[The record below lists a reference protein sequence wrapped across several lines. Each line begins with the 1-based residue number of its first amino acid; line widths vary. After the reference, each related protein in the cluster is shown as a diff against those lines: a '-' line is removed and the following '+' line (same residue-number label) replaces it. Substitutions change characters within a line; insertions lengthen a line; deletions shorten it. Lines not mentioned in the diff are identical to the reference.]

1 MIFYHS
7 FSWLTSEMRVFIIWI
22 FTLKELMQMKKYVF
36 AVLAAG
42 TLWGTMG
49 FFTRT
54 LAGMGIGSTGA
65 ILVRCAFA
73 AVLFAL
79 TLLVT
84 DPKQFR
90 VAPRHFWCF
99 FGSGV
104 CSLLFFTYCYFN
116 AIAIMDL
123 STAAILLYTAPSIV
137 MILSLILFRERITVK
152 KVVALVLA
160 FAGCCLVSGITGGAR
175 SISVQGLLFGLGSG
189 VGYALYSI
197 FARFAL
203 DRGYSSNT
211 INFYSC
217 LLAAVGTALIWDPA
231 PAVQA
236 MFAGWGSFGFCVLA
250 GLVTCYLPYLLYTYG
265 LTGLETGKASILASV
280 EPVVATLVGI
290 LIFAE
295 KPTLIAAI
303 GIVLV
308 LAAVVLLNVKERKT
322 A

>member
-1 MIFYHS
+1 
-7 FSWLTSEMRVFIIWI
+7 
-22 FTLKELMQMKKYVF
+22 MKKYVLS
-36 AVLAAG
+36 VLAAG

-54 LAGMGIGSTGA
+54 LAGIGIDSTGA

-73 AVLFAL
+73 AVMFAL
-79 TLLVT
+79 TLLLT
-84 DPKQFR
+84 DGKQFR
-90 VAPRHFWCF
+90 VAARDFWCF

-116 AIAIMDL
+116 AINLMDL

-137 MILSLILFRERITVK
+137 MILSLILFRERITPK
-152 KVVALVLA
+152 KVVALILA
-160 FAGCCLVSGITGGAR
+160 FAGCCLVSGITGGTR
-175 SISVQGLLFGLGSG
+175 TLSVQGLLFGLGSG

-217 LLAAVGTALIWDPA
+217 LLAAVGTALIWNPA
-231 PAVQA
+231 PAVHA
-236 MFAGWGSFGFCVLA
+236 MFASWSSFGFCVLA
-250 GLVTCYLPYLLYTYG
+250 GLVTCYLPYFLYTYG

-290 LIFAE
+290 FIFHE
-295 KPTLIAAI
+295 TLTPVALG
-303 GIVLV
+303 GILLV
-308 LAAVVLLNVKERKT
+308 LAAVVLLNLKEHQKV
-322 A
+322 

>member
-1 MIFYHS
+1 
-7 FSWLTSEMRVFIIWI
+7 
-22 FTLKELMQMKKYVF
+22 MKKYV
-36 AVLAAG
+36 ASVLAAG

-49 FFTRT
+49 YFTRR
-54 LAGMGIGSTGA
+54 LSGFGIDSTGA

-79 TLLVT
+79 TMLVR

-116 AIAIMDL
+116 AINLMDL

-137 MILSLILFRERITVK
+137 MILSLFLFREKITAQK
-152 KVVALVLA
+152 ILALILA
-160 FAGCCLVSGITGGAR
+160 FAGCALVSGITGGTR
-175 SISVQGLLFGLGSG
+175 SLTFQGLLFGLGSG
-189 VGYALYSI
+189 FGYALYSI

-217 LLAAVGTALIWDPA
+217 LLAAVGASLIWNPA
-231 PAVQA
+231 PMFAA
-236 MFAGWGSFGFCVLA
+236 MFASRESFGFCVLS

-290 LIFAE
+290 FAFRE
-295 KPTLIAAI
+295 TLTPVALL
-303 GIVLV
+303 GILLV
-308 LAAVVLLNVKERKT
+308 LAAVVLLNLKEKKK

>member
-1 MIFYHS
+1 MI
-7 FSWLTSEMRVFIIWI
+7 R
-22 FTLKELMQMKKYVF
+22 MKKHVA

-49 FFTRT
+49 FFTRS
-54 LAGMGIGSTGA
+54 LAQIGIDSTGA

-73 AVLFAL
+73 AALFAI
-79 TLLVT
+79 TLLFT
-84 DPKQFR
+84 DPRQFR
-90 VAPRHFWCF
+90 VQPRHFWCF

-137 MILSLILFRERITVK
+137 MILSLFLFRERITVR
-152 KVVALVLA
+152 KVIALVLA
-160 FAGCCLVSGITGGAR
+160 FAGCCLVSGITGGTQ
-175 SISVQGLLFGLGSG
+175 SLSVRGLLFGLGSG

-203 DRGYSSNT
+203 DRGYKSNT

-217 LLAAVGTALIWDPA
+217 LLAALGAALIWDPV
-231 PAVQA
+231 PAVTA
-236 MFAGWGSFGFCVLA
+236 MFASWGSFGFCVLA
-250 GLVTCYLPYLLYTYG
+250 GLVTCYLPYFLYTYG

-280 EPVVATLVGI
+280 EPVVATLIGILVFHETLTPVAVVGI
-290 LIFAE
+290 L
-295 KPTLIAAI
+295 
-303 GIVLV
+303 LV
-308 LAAVVLLNVKERKT
+308 LSAVVLLNLKSKQT
-322 A
+322 

>member
-1 MIFYHS
+1 
-7 FSWLTSEMRVFIIWI
+7 
-22 FTLKELMQMKKYVF
+22 MKKYVF
-36 AVLAAG
+36 AVLGAG
-42 TLWGTMG
+42 ALWGTMG
-49 FFTRT
+49 FFTRS
-54 LAGMGIGSTGA
+54 LAQIGIGSSGA

-73 AVLFAL
+73 AVLFAI

-84 DPKQFR
+84 DPGQFR

-116 AIAIMDL
+116 AIALMDL

-137 MILSLILFRERITVK
+137 MLLSLVLFHEKITPVK
-152 KVVALVLA
+152 VLALVLA
-160 FAGCCLVSGITGGAR
+160 FAGCVLVSGVTGGTKSLTVR
-175 SISVQGLLFGLGSG
+175 GLLFGLGSG

-203 DRGYSSNT
+203 DRGYTSNT

-217 LLAAVGTALIWDPA
+217 LLAALGSALIWDPA
-231 PAVQA
+231 PAVSA
-236 MFAGWGSFGFCVLA
+236 MFSSVGSFGFCLFA
-250 GLVTCYLPYLLYTYG
+250 GLVTCYLPYYLYTYG

-280 EPVVATLVGI
+280 EPVVATLFGILVFQESLTPVAMVGI
-290 LIFAE
+290 L
-295 KPTLIAAI
+295 
-303 GIVLV
+303 LV
-308 LAAVVLLNVKERKT
+308 LSAVVLLNLKSKSK

>member
-1 MIFYHS
+1 
-7 FSWLTSEMRVFIIWI
+7 
-22 FTLKELMQMKKYVF
+22 MKKYVF
-36 AVLAAG
+36 AVLTAG

-49 FFTRT
+49 FFTRK
-54 LAGMGIGSTGA
+54 LACIGIDSTGA

-73 AVLFAL
+73 ALLFAV

-84 DPKQFR
+84 DRKQFR
-90 VAPRHFWCF
+90 VSPQHFWCF

-116 AIAIMDL
+116 AISLMDL

-160 FAGCCLVSGITGGAR
+160 FAGCCLVSGITGGTQSLTVR
-175 SISVQGLLFGLGSG
+175 GLLFGLGSG

-217 LLAAVGTALIWDPA
+217 LLAALGAALIWDPA
-231 PAVQA
+231 PTVSA
-236 MFAGWGSFGFCVLA
+236 MFATWTSAGFCLVA

-265 LTGLETGKASILASV
+265 LTGLETGRASILASV

-290 LIFAE
+290 LVFHE
-295 KPTLIAAI
+295 TLTPVALL
-303 GIVLV
+303 GVVLV
-308 LAAVVLLNVKERKT
+308 LSAVMLLNLKERQSAKE
-322 A
+322 

>member
-1 MIFYHS
+1 
-7 FSWLTSEMRVFIIWI
+7 
-22 FTLKELMQMKKYVF
+22 MKKHVL

-49 FFTRT
+49 FFTRR
-54 LAGMGIGSTGA
+54 LALIGIDTTGA

-73 AVLFAL
+73 AALFAL

-90 VAPRHFWCF
+90 VSPRHFWCF

-104 CSLLFFTYCYFN
+104 CSLLFFTYCYFH
-116 AIAIMDL
+116 AITLMDL

-137 MILSLILFRERITVK
+137 MILSLILFHERITVK
-152 KVVALVLA
+152 KVIALILA
-160 FAGCCLVSGITGGAR
+160 FAGCCLVSGITGGTK
-175 SISVQGLLFGLGSG
+175 SLTVQGLLFGLGSG

-211 INFYSC
+211 INLYSC
-217 LLAAVGTALIWDPA
+217 LLAAIGACLITNQE
-231 PAVQA
+231 PAVAA
-236 MFAGWGSFGFCVLA
+236 MFSGWGSFGFCVLA
-250 GLVTCYLPYLLYTYG
+250 GLVTCYLPYFLYTYG

-280 EPVVATLVGI
+280 EPVVATLIGI
-290 LIFAE
+290 LVFNE
-295 KPTLIAAI
+295 KLTPVSAF
-303 GIVLV
+303 GILLV
-308 LAAVVLLNVKERKT
+308 LSAVVLLNLKLKSKT

>member
-1 MIFYHS
+1 
-7 FSWLTSEMRVFIIWI
+7 
-22 FTLKELMQMKKYVF
+22 
-36 AVLAAG
+36 
-42 TLWGTMG
+42 MG

-54 LAGMGIGSTGA
+54 LARLGVDSTGA

-73 AVLFAL
+73 AVLFGL

-84 DPKQFR
+84 DVKQFR

-99 FGSGV
+99 FGSGI

-116 AIAIMDL
+116 AITIMDL

-137 MILSLILFRERITVK
+137 MILSLILFREKITTR
-152 KVVALVLA
+152 KVVALILA
-160 FAGCCLVSGITGGAR
+160 FAGCCLVSGITGGTR
-175 SISVQGLLFGLGSG
+175 SLTVQGLLFGLGSG

-211 INFYSC
+211 VNFYSC
-217 LLAAVGTALIWDPA
+217 LLAAIGTALIWNPV
-231 PAVQA
+231 PTVTA
-236 MFAGWGSFGFCVLA
+236 MFASWGNFGFCILA
-250 GLVTCYLPYLLYTYG
+250 GMVTCYLPYLLYTYG

-280 EPVVATLVGI
+280 EPVVATIVGI
-290 LIFAE
+290 VIFRE
-295 KPTLIAAI
+295 RPTLIAAL
-303 GIVLV
+303 GILLV
-308 LAAVVLLNVKERKT
+308 LSAVVLLNLKERQK

>member
-1 MIFYHS
+1 
-7 FSWLTSEMRVFIIWI
+7 
-22 FTLKELMQMKKYVF
+22 MKKYIL

-49 FFTRT
+49 YFTRT
-54 LAGMGIGSTGA
+54 LGTIGIDSSGA

-73 AVLFAL
+73 ALLFAL

-116 AIAIMDL
+116 AITLMDL

-137 MILSLILFRERITVK
+137 MILSLILFREKITPK
-152 KVVALVLA
+152 KVAALILA
-160 FAGCCLVSGITGGAR
+160 FAGCCLVSGITGGTQSLTVR
-175 SISVQGLLFGLGSG
+175 GILFGLGSG

-231 PAVQA
+231 PTFAA
-236 MFAGWGSFGFCVLA
+236 AFAGWGSFGFCVLA
-250 GLVTCYLPYLLYTYG
+250 GMVTCYLPYLLYTYG

-290 LIFAE
+290 FIFHE
-295 KPTLIAAI
+295 TLTPVALV
-303 GIVLV
+303 GILLV
-308 LAAVVLLNVKERKT
+308 LSAVVLLNLKERQK

>member
-1 MIFYHS
+1 
-7 FSWLTSEMRVFIIWI
+7 
-22 FTLKELMQMKKYVF
+22 MKKHVV

-54 LAGMGIGSTGA
+54 LAGVGIDSTGA

-84 DPKQFR
+84 DPKQFIIR
-90 VAPRHFWCF
+90 PRHFWCF

-104 CSLLFFTYCYFN
+104 CSLLFFTYCYFT
-116 AIAIMDL
+116 AITLMDL

-137 MILSLILFRERITVK
+137 MVLSLILFHEKLTGR
-152 KVVALVLA
+152 KVLALVLA
-160 FAGCCLVSGITGGAR
+160 FGGCCLVSGITGDAH
-175 SISVQGLLFGLGSG
+175 SITTKGLLFGLGSG

-203 DRGYSSNT
+203 DRGYTSNT

-217 LLAAVGTALIWDPA
+217 LLAAVGAALIWDPA
-231 PAVQA
+231 PAAAV
-236 MFAGWGSFGFCVLA
+236 MFSGWGAFGLCVLA
-250 GLVTCYLPYLLYTYG
+250 GMVTCYLPYLLYTFG

-280 EPVVATLVGI
+280 EPVVATLFGVFVFGES
-290 LIFAE
+290 L
-295 KPTLIAAI
+295 TLISAA
-303 GIVLV
+303 GVVLV
-308 LAAVVLLNVKERKT
+308 LSAVVLLNLKSHNKN
-322 A
+322 ACS

>member
-1 MIFYHS
+1 MLVFGKEMIALNKHIAS
-7 FSWLTSEMRVFIIWI
+7 
-22 FTLKELMQMKKYVF
+22 
-36 AVLAAG
+36 VLLAG
-42 TLWGTMG
+42 SLWGTMG
-49 FFTRT
+49 FFTRR
-54 LAGMGIGSTGA
+54 LAGIGIDSTGA

-73 AVLFAL
+73 AVLFAV

-84 DPKQFR
+84 DPKQFCIS
-90 VAPRHFWCF
+90 PRHFWCF

-116 AIAIMDL
+116 AIALMDL

-137 MILSLILFRERITVK
+137 MILSLILFHERLTLR
-152 KVVALVLA
+152 KVLALILA
-160 FAGCCLVSGITGGAR
+160 FAGCCLVSGITGGAH
-175 SISVQGLLFGLGSG
+175 SITTRGLLFGLGSG

-217 LLAAVGTALIWDPA
+217 LLAAIGAALIWDPR
-231 PAVQA
+231 PAAAA
-236 MFAGWGSFGFCVLA
+236 MFAGWGAFGFCILA
-250 GLVTCYLPYLLYTYG
+250 GLVTCYLPYLLYTFG

-290 LIFAE
+290 ILFGE
-295 KPTLIAAI
+295 SLTLISALGVA
-303 GIVLV
+303 LV
-308 LAAVVLLNVKERKT
+308 LAAVVLLNLKTRKN
-322 A
+322 ACS